1 MGKVMQV
8 FVKQEQSFP
17 AERDY
22 IQLYGVCIIIDII
35 KEQSEKFFSYCL
47 SNICVQNF
55 SFFFSK

>member
-1 MGKVMQV
+1 MQV
-8 FVKQEQSFP
+8 FVKQKQSFP

-22 IQLYGVCIIIDII
+22 IQLYGVCIIIGII